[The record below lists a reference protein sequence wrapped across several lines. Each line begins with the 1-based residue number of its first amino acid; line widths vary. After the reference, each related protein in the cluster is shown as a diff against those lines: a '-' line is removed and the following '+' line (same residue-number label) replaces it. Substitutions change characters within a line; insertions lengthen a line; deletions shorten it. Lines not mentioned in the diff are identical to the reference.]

1 MIRISISK
9 QRLSH
14 RNNAGVC
21 QHYPISTA
29 AQGIGNI
36 RNSWQTP
43 LGKHRI
49 YQKIGGGMPIF
60 TSFRGRKAQDIY
72 LYGIDNPKKD
82 WILSR
87 ILWLE
92 GVQTGINRRGRV
104 DTRSRYIYIHGTH
117 DEEHIGIP
125 NSHGCIRMKND
136 DVIMLFNQVSL
147 GESVLISL

>member
-9 QRLSH
+9 QCLSH
-14 RNNAGVC
+14 RNHAGVWH
-21 QHYPISTA
+21 HYPISTA
-29 AQGIGNI
+29 SQGVGNV

-49 YQKIGGGMPIF
+49 YQKIGENMPIF
-60 TSFRGRKAQDIY
+60 TIFRGRKARGVYQQ
-72 LYGIDNPKKD
+72 GIHDAKKD

-92 GVQTGINRRGRV
+92 GTQTGFNRRGQV

-117 DEEHIGIP
+117 DEEDIGNP
-125 NSHGCIRMKND
+125 QSHGCIRMKND
-136 DVIMLFNQVSL
+136 DVIELFNQVSV
-147 GESVLISL
+147 GESVLISN